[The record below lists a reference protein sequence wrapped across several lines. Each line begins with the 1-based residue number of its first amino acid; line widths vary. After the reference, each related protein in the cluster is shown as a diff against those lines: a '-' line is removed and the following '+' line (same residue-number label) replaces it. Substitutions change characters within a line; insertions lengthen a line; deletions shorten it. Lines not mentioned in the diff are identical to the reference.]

1 MKMIGTHYL
10 IFHKIYNSTA
20 DSLIQ
25 PLHVLLYKV
34 NQDQEHTSKD
44 QIYPHQFFN

>member
-1 MKMIGTHYL
+1 MNMIGIHYL
-10 IFHKIYNSTA
+10 LCHKIYNSTT

-25 PLHVLLYKV
+25 PLHVFLYKV
-34 NQDQEHTSKD
+34 NQDQERTSKD